1 MKLITEQV
9 HDVKFLV
16 EENKETGKKNYVIE
30 GVFMVAEEPNRN
42 GRYYPKHILQRE
54 CLRYNRDYIQQ
65 NRAWGELNHPNG
77 PTINLDRVSHM
88 ITSLVEDGNYFI
100 GKAKILQETPMGK
113 IAHSLL
119 EAGGQLAVSTRGVG
133 NLKEGRD
140 GKWEVQEDFFL
151 ATPADIVADP
161 SAPKAFVRGIM
172 EGADWIY
179 IDGQGWIAEFADRT
193 KKRIDNSAR
202 GEDRERVMVEAFQA
216 YLKKLSESIR
226 V

>member
-9 HDVKFLV
+9 EDVKVLQ
-16 EENKETGKKNYVIE
+16 EENTSTGKKSYVIE

-54 CLRYNRDYIQQ
+54 CMRYNRDYIRE

-88 ITSLVEDGNYFI
+88 IVSLVEDGNYFI
-100 GKAKILQETPMGK
+100 GRAKVLDETPMGK
-113 IAHSLL
+113 IAHALL
-119 EAGGQLAVSTRGVG
+119 EAGGRLAVSTRGVG

-179 IDGQGWIAEFADRT
+179 IDGQGWIAQFAEQT
-193 KKRIDNSAR
+193 KRAVDNSRR
-202 GEDRERVMVEAFQA
+202 GEDRNKVMVEAFEA
-216 YLKKLSESIR
+216 YLKKLSECIR